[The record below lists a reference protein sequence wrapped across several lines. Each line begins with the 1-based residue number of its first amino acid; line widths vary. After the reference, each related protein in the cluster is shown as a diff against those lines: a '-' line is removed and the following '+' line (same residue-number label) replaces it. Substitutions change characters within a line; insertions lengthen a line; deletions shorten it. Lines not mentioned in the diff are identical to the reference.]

1 VDFMHL
7 EKKEKVPIP
16 AIKVDHA
23 IDQKS
28 ERLTTTPGSLPSR

>member
-1 VDFMHL
+1 MYL
-7 EKKEKVPIP
+7 EKKGKVTIL

-28 ERLTTTPGSLPSR
+28 EGLTTTSGGLLSR